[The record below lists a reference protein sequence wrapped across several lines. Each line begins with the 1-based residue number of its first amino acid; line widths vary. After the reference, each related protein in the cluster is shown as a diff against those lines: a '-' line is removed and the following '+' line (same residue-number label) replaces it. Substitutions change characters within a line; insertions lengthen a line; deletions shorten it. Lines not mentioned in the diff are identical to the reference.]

1 MSSSDDLSLENSSEI
16 ATIEKPKATKPR
28 AASVA
33 NKTAAPKVARA
44 ASTKAKAPKA
54 KASKKE
60 KTPSTV
66 KPAEMAKKFAENTIK
81 NFCNSYFGSIYDGE
95 VSFTKYNDKIE
106 PSKNKQLVIDLSQC
120 DEIRQ
125 LRDVIKAYE
134 GTDLKTLSK
143 SIYSP
148 YIHTVLDFAEA
159 SKLTEENFRKLIQWF
174 NIPTVPGADT
184 AAILRAL
191 SLYLHDSKK
200 ATHKAFNVVFG
211 DYYVKKHP
219 EKNEVHKRFVQRAPV
234 QIMEILDAK
243 DKTFGADLKT
253 LITTCIKNE
262 FRGLSA
268 GAKEINKSLGA
279 NAIEKIVLHPENDTV
294 LKGRNFAQVRK
305 LDQFK
310 DKNEEDVQAF
320 FNCYSEVMVIKNFIN
335 YINEID
341 DEAMYH
347 TKFAE
352 VKAIAANF
360 ETTAAAIDRLVAA
373 AGKKSNDRDNWRL
386 IVKALVIVT
395 QLHRRFAAKAKS
407 PVMFTLN
414 IINKNGV
421 NLCIKN
427 DKFKK
432 GVDKLAIENANDTA
446 INEFAD
452 ANSTLYD
459 QLSIPRTYD
468 PESVEIYSKLG
479 NYIYYKWETTKP
491 VLKITKNIRVAVG
504 IAMLMY
510 INSQIAVLKGAK
522 KSVKI
527 AIKP

>member
-16 ATIEKPKATKPR
+16 ATIEKPKA
-28 AASVA
+28 ASVA
-33 NKTAAPKVARA
+33 NKQAAPRVRA
-44 ASTKAKAPKA
+44 ASAKAKAPKA
-54 KASKKE
+54 KAAKKE
-60 KTPSTV
+60 KAPSTV

-106 PSKNKQLVIDLSQC
+106 ASKNKQLVIDLSQC
-120 DEIRQ
+120 DEIHQ

-134 GTDLKTLSK
+134 GTDLKGLSK
-143 SIYSP
+143 SVYSP
-148 YIHTVLDFAEA
+148 YIHTVLDYAE
-159 SKLTEENFRKLIQWF
+159 SNKLTEENFSKLIRWF
-174 NIPTVPGADT
+174 NIPTVPGTDT

-191 SLYLHDSKK
+191 SSYLHDSKK
-200 ATHKAFNVVFG
+200 VTHKAFNVVFG

-219 EKNEVHKRFVQRAPV
+219 ERNEVHKRFVQRAPV

-243 DKTFGADLKT
+243 DKNFGADLKT
-253 LITTCIKNE
+253 LITTCIKTE
-262 FRGLSA
+262 FKGLTA
-268 GAKEINKSLGA
+268 GAKEINKSLGT
-279 NAIEKIVLHPENDTV
+279 NAIEKIILKEENDL
-294 LKGRNFAQVRK
+294 LKGKNFAQIRK
-305 LDQFK
+305 FEQFK
-310 DKNEEDVQAF
+310 DRSEEDLQNF
-320 FNCYSEVMVIKNFIN
+320 FNCYSEVMVIKNFIK
-335 YINEID
+335 YISEID

-360 ETTAAAIDRLVAA
+360 ETAAAAIDKLVSA
-373 AGKKSNDRDNWRL
+373 AGKKSSDRDYWRL
-386 IVKALVIVT
+386 IVKALTIVT
-395 QLHRRFAAKAKS
+395 QLHKRFAAKAKS

-432 GVDKLAIENANDTA
+432 GVDKLAAENANDAA

-452 ANSTLYD
+452 AHLTLYD
-459 QLSIPRTYD
+459 QLSIPKTYD
-468 PESVEIYSKLG
+468 PETVEIYSKLG
-479 NYIYYKWETTKP
+479 NYIYYKWETSKP
-491 VLKITKNIRVAVG
+491 VLKITKNVRVAVG

-510 INSQIAVLKGAK
+510 INSQIAVLKGVK